1 MAVGHIIN
9 TTKTLSNDGYFSGG
23 SENLSASA
31 RAIAIS
37 PMVDDR
43 YQESVTEDPVLLQD
57 RLDTDQKL
65 YEIFN
70 NAPWKD
76 NYIEADGLI
85 KIPKEDISKVFGYTR
100 EKLSKIKKLTAYEMV
115 IAINEF
121 YDFNYEYVVK
131 KVLSP
136 KIVAEI
142 LDDYYKNMGLAD
154 RIDAVAEEPLF

>member
-1 MAVGHIIN
+1 M
-9 TTKTLSNDGYFSGG
+9 
-23 SENLSASA
+23 
-31 RAIAIS
+31 
-37 PMVDDR
+37 
-43 YQESVTEDPVLLQD
+43 LLQD

-76 NYIEADGLI
+76 NYIGADRLI

-121 YDFNYEYVVK
+121 YGFNYEYVVK

-154 RIDAVAEEPLF
+154 RIDAVEEEPLF